1 MLYML
6 FTYFSS
12 YFVTMWHRNV
22 FADFVVDFFQDFM
35 TMHLRDFFTVRN
47 GDLFRRFYR
56 NFMTHGFSDN
66 MTKWFWVTV
75 MVSVVTF
82 GLRIGLSLCFTFPSG
97 MTSVT
102 VCTIRIMP
110 VRSISIRSGIMG
122 FGTNLKNERKAL
134 VYYLECIS
142 LSVNRPNQT
151 VNIHIVY

>member
-1 MLYML
+1 MFGTMFVGYGYAMLSWRL
-6 FTYFSS
+6 HGDFSS

-35 TMHLRDFFTVRN
+35 TMYLRDFFTVRN

-82 GLRIGLSLCFTFPSG
+82 GLRFGLSLCFTFPSG

-110 VRSISIRSGIMG
+110 VRSISIRSGIIGIMG
-122 FGTNLKNERKAL
+122 FGTNLFGDLFAF
-134 VYYLECIS
+134 
-142 LSVNRPNQT
+142 LS
-151 VNIHIVY
+151 I

>member
-1 MLYML
+1 MYIL

-82 GLRIGLSLCFTFPSG
+82 GLRFGLSLCFTFPSG

-110 VRSISIRSGIMG
+110 VRSISIRSGIIGIMG
-122 FGTNLKNERKAL
+122 FGTNLKNERKELGYA
-134 VYYLECIS
+134 CI
-142 LSVNRPNQT
+142 LACIFLPVNRPNQT
-151 VNIHIVY
+151 V

>member
-1 MLYML
+1 MYVLYVCLYML

-35 TMHLRDFFTVRN
+35 TMYLRDFFTVRN
-47 GDLFRRFYR
+47 GDLFRCFYR

-82 GLRIGLSLCFTFPSG
+82 GLRFGLSLCFTFPSG

-102 VCTIRIMP
+102 LIRKYC
-110 VRSISIRSGIMG
+110 SITHKVLEIGNTSTLSGM
-122 FGTNLKNERKAL
+122 
-134 VYYLECIS
+134 YLQFYQ
-142 LSVNRPNQT
+142 P
-151 VNIHIVY
+151 